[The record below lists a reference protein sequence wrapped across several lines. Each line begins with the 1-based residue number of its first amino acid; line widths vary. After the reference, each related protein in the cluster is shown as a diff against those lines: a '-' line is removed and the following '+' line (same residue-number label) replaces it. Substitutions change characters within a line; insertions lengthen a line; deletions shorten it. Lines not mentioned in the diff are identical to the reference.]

1 MSQSALAVEDEL
13 CRAYEQQAAKYEAVL
28 QLSEQVARA
37 FAEGGDAYEGLRQ
50 LNGLLDQI
58 ARLDVERKALRSRRE
73 ALLGSPSSRLKQIL
87 ERLERL
93 IRETLGQINRAEHSA
108 RQARDRLLPELR
120 HEALARQMHQTYTQ
134 YRSPNG

>member
-1 MSQSALAVEDEL
+1 MSQSALAAEDEL

-58 ARLDVERKALRSRRE
+58 ARLDVDGQALRSRWE
-73 ALLGSPSSRLKQIL
+73 TLLANPSSRLRQIL

-93 IRETLGQINRAEHSA
+93 IRGTIDQINRAEHSA

-120 HEALARQMHQTYTQ
+120 HEALARQMQQTYSQ
-134 YRSPNG
+134 YHSPNG